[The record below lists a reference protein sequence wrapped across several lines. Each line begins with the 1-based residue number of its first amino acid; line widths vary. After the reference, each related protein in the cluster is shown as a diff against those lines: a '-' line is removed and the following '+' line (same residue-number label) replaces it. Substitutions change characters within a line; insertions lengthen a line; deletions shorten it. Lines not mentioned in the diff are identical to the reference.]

1 LNSKISYEFDNIQ
14 RNHVQWGFHR
24 WLQEHVGK
32 EAAEVYKGII
42 GSEAVISVMDGY
54 PRDSLTLQQ
63 KKMITH
69 AKRQMAKA
77 AAWLKVEGCYEQ

>member
-1 LNSKISYEFDNIQ
+1 LNSKIRYEFDNIQ
-14 RNHVQWGFHR
+14 RGQVQWGFHR

-54 PRDSLTLQQ
+54 PRDLLTPQQ
-63 KKMITH
+63 KKMINH
-69 AKRQMAKA
+69 AKSQMWKA
-77 AAWLKVEGCYEQ
+77 AAWLKAKGCYE